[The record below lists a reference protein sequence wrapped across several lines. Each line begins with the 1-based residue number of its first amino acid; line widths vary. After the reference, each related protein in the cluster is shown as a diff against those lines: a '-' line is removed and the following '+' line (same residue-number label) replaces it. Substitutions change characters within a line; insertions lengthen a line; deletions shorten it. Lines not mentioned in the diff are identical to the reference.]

1 LEKTNMKMAIVI
13 VATLVSSAAL
23 AAELPSAVQPVQ
35 KIDPAD
41 QLVRTTAVA
50 NALYR
55 DKQRLESEVVGL
67 ESDNASLEAKLS
79 NEVAHSQGLQKE
91 IDDAKKAKTES
102 NIAPAS
108 TGTQGQK

>member
-1 LEKTNMKMAIVI
+1 MSKRSLFAYALLSTGAFAGE
-13 VATLVSSAAL
+13 VAPQIAPPPPL
-23 AAELPSAVQPVQ
+23 Q
-35 KIDPAD
+35 KVDTAD

-67 ESDNASLEAKLS
+67 ESDNASLESKLS

-91 IDDAKKAKTES
+91 IDDAKKAKDAP
-102 NIAPAS
+102 NAALAPAA
-108 TGTQGQK
+108 K